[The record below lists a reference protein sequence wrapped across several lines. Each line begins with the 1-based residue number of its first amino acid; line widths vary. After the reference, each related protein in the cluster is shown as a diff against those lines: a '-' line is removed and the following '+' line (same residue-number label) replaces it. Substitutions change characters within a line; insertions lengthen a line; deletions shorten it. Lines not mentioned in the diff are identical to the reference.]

1 MVIRTYFDKNNT
13 IVNNS
18 RINTGL
24 NPVAELFYGGQS
36 SSQSY
41 SRFLFHFDESRI
53 REMYTGG
60 TFTDLSKLTHT
71 LRMTNTSSFDTGLL
85 NTDMNGKKR
94 ASSFDLLLFKIDQEW
109 DNGVG
114 YDLTNIDFN
123 LGDSTTSIGPS
134 NWFNPKIGYDWN
146 NGLGVYSGSPVNII
160 IGTQHMDKGNEN
172 IEIDITEYVNG
183 ILLSGQTNYGLGI
196 AFHRGYEE
204 LLTPELQY
212 VGFFT
217 NNTQTFFEPFIETVY
232 SNHIKDDRNDFYLD
246 KHNKLYLYV
255 NIAGNPVNLDFK
267 PSVSVYDNCE
277 VLLSGY
283 SGGNVTHVTK
293 GVYSINVLIPSN
305 GSNEG
310 VMYNDIWSNI
320 SINGVARPDITLDVV
335 TKDSMEYYN
344 IGNNDSL
351 PKKIGVSISGV
362 KNNDKI
368 KRGDIRK
375 VLVSARIPYTVEQT
389 QKISDLKYRLYVKEG
404 SSELTVIDY
413 QPIEMAN
420 NHYYFLLDT
429 ASLIPN
435 TYYLDILVTS
445 NLEVTT
451 IKENIRFDIINQV
464 ELRKAK

>member
-1 MVIRTYFDKNNT
+1 
-13 IVNNS
+13 
-18 RINTGL
+18 
-24 NPVAELFYGGQS
+24 
-36 SSQSY
+36 
-41 SRFLFHFDESRI
+41 
-53 REMYTGG
+53 
-60 TFTDLSKLTHT
+60 
-71 LRMTNTSSFDTGLL
+71 
-85 NTDMNGKKR
+85 
-94 ASSFDLLLFKIDQEW
+94 
-109 DNGVG
+109 
-114 YDLTNIDFN
+114 
-123 LGDSTTSIGPS
+123 
-134 NWFNPKIGYDWN
+134 
-146 NGLGVYSGSPVNII
+146 
-160 IGTQHMDKGNEN
+160 MDKGNEN